1 VWGYELKKT
10 TSAAVKCILLLTG
23 QSKNCFAAMQGGG
36 NFVLYDSG
44 KPYWFVQNS
53 ANPGSYMMINDN
65 ANLVIYSQDGA
76 TVLWQINKSETC

>member
-1 VWGYELKKT
+1 MYFV
-10 TSAAVKCILLLTG
+10 STG
-23 QSKNCFAAMQGGG
+23 QSTNCFAAMQGDG

-44 KPYWFVQNS
+44 VPYWYVQNS

-65 ANLVIYSQDGA
+65 ANLVIYSQDGT